1 MACQACKPQVCKP
14 IRKHNVP
21 RSPPP
26 DLGCAAAAANAAA
39 VPGWADPASNTS
51 SNTSSDTWPSKT
63 VAILVPFPAGGSADL
78 SARLLAE
85 HLKTVL
91 GQPVVVENKPGAGGN
106 LAGAEAARAQGD
118 GHTLFIGTNGTQTIN
133 QSLYRHLSYDP
144 AADFTAIGMMWSAP
158 HLVVVHPAIPARSLD
173 SFIAY
178 ARARPGELSYG
189 SSGIGSSTHLF
200 GEMFKART
208 GIDMVHVPY
217 RGQAQAL
224 EDLIGSRIAA
234 MFPIVPDVIAAI
246 RADQVRALVL
256 GANSASAILPD
267 VPPMPQLGYPDLI
280 LGLGRALRSGSDS
293 CADRR
298 ALARTTRRLID
309 SHAFIERM
317 KQVGIEV
324 ERKHLDEFLA
334 FAQQERARWAKLIES
349 LKLQIE

>member
-1 MACQACKPQVCKP
+1 MSLARRRL
-14 IRKHNVP
+14 I
-21 RSPPP
+21 
-26 DLGCAAAAANAAA
+26 LGCAAAAVNAVA
-39 VPGWADPASNTS
+39 VPSWADPS
-51 SNTSSDTWPSKT
+51 SNIWPNKII
-63 VAILVPFPAGGSADL
+63 AILVPFPAGGSADL
-78 SARLLAE
+78 SARLLAD

-106 LAGAEAARAQGD
+106 LAAAEAARAQGD

-178 ARARPGELSYG
+178 ARARPGEFSYG

-217 RGQAQAL
+217 RGQAAAL
-224 EDLIGSRIAA
+224 EDLIGGRIAA
-234 MFPIVPDVIAAI
+234 MFPIVPDVIASI
-246 RADQVRALVL
+246 RADQVRALAL
-256 GANSASAILPD
+256 AANSASAILPD
-267 VPPMPQLGYPDLI
+267 VPRMPQLGYPDLI
-280 LGLGRALRSGSDS
+280 ASAWVALYAPAPTPASIIERLRAQLDALLGSY
-293 CADRR
+293 
-298 ALARTTRRLID
+298 
-309 SHAFIERM
+309 AFVERM
-317 KQVGIEV
+317 KQAGIEV
-324 ERKHLDEFLA
+324 ERRRLDEFVA
-334 FAQQERARWAKLIES
+334 FAQQERGRWAKLIES

>member
-1 MACQACKPQVCKP
+1 MSLARRHL
-14 IRKHNVP
+14 IF
-21 RSPPP
+21 
-26 DLGCAAAAANAAA
+26 GCAAAATSAAA
-39 VPGWADPASNTS
+39 VPSWAEPS
-51 SNTSSDTWPSKT
+51 SNIWPSKT
-63 VAILVPFPAGGSADL
+63 IVILVPFPAGGSADL

-85 HLKTVL
+85 HLKTVF

-106 LAGAEAARAQGD
+106 LAAAEAARAQGD

-144 AADFTAIGMMWSAP
+144 AVDFAAIGMMWSAP

-178 ARARPGELSYG
+178 ARARPGALSYG

-208 GIDMVHVPY
+208 GTDIVHVPY

-224 EDLIGSRIAA
+224 EDLIGGRIAA
-234 MFPIVPDVIAAI
+234 MFPIAPDVRAST
-246 RADQVRALVL
+246 RADQVRALAL
-256 GANSASAILPD
+256 ASNSASEMLPD
-267 VPPMPQLGYPDLI
+267 VPRMPQLGYPDLI
-280 LGLGRALRSGSDS
+280 ASAWVALYAPAPTPASIIERLRAQLDALLGSS
-293 CADRR
+293 
-298 ALARTTRRLID
+298 
-309 SHAFIERM
+309 AFVERM

-324 ERKHLDEFLA
+324 EPMRLDEFAA
-334 FAQQERARWAKLIES
+334 FSRQERLRWAKLIES

>member
-1 MACQACKPQVCKP
+1 MSLARRRL
-14 IRKHNVP
+14 I
-21 RSPPP
+21 
-26 DLGCAAAAANAAA
+26 LGCAAAAANTAA
-39 VPGWADPASNTS
+39 VPIWAEPASNTS
-51 SNTSSDTWPSKT
+51 SNNWPSKT
-63 VAILVPFPAGGSADL
+63 IAILVPFPAGGSADL

-106 LAGAEAARAQGD
+106 LAAAEAARAQGD

-133 QSLYRHLSYDP
+133 QSLYRHLSYNP
-144 AADFTAIGMMWSAP
+144 STDFTAIGMMSAP

-217 RGQAQAL
+217 RGQAAAL
-224 EDLIGSRIAA
+224 EDLIGGRIAA
-234 MFPIVPDVIAAI
+234 MFPIVPDVIASI
-246 RADQVRALVL
+246 RADQVRALARA
-256 GANSASAILPD
+256 ANFASGILSD
-267 VPPMPQLGYPDLI
+267 VPRTPQLGYSDLI
-280 LGLGRALRSGSDS
+280 ASAWVALYAPAPTPASIVERLRAQLDALLGSD
-293 CADRR
+293 
-298 ALARTTRRLID
+298 
-309 SHAFIERM
+309 AFIERM
-317 KQVGIEV
+317 KQVGVEV
-324 ERKHLDEFLA
+324 ERKRLDDFVT
-334 FAQQERARWAKLIES
+334 FAQQERRRWAKLIAS

>member
-1 MACQACKPQVCKP
+1 MSLARRRL
-14 IRKHNVP
+14 I
-21 RSPPP
+21 
-26 DLGCAAAAANAAA
+26 LGCAAAAANAAA

>member
-1 MACQACKPQVCKP
+1 MSLARRHL
-14 IRKHNVP
+14 IF
-21 RSPPP
+21 
-26 DLGCAAAAANAAA
+26 GCAAAAATSAAA
-39 VPGWADPASNTS
+39 VPSWAEPS
-51 SNTSSDTWPSKT
+51 SNIWPSKT
-63 VAILVPFPAGGSADL
+63 IVILVPFPAGGSADL

-85 HLKTVL
+85 HLKTVF

-106 LAGAEAARAQGD
+106 LAAAEAARAQGD

-144 AADFTAIGMMWSAP
+144 AVDFAAIGMMWSAP

-178 ARARPGELSYG
+178 ARARPGALSYG

-208 GIDMVHVPY
+208 GTDIVHVPY

-224 EDLIGSRIAA
+224 EDLIGGRIAA
-234 MFPIVPDVIAAI
+234 MFPIAPDVIAST
-246 RADQVRALVL
+246 RADQVRALAL
-256 GANSASAILPD
+256 ASNSASEMLPD
-267 VPPMPQLGYPDLI
+267 VPRMPQLGYPDLI
-280 LGLGRALRSGSDS
+280 ASAWVALYAPAPTPASIIERLRAQLDALLGSS
-293 CADRR
+293 
-298 ALARTTRRLID
+298 
-309 SHAFIERM
+309 AFVERM

-324 ERKHLDEFLA
+324 EPMRLDEFAA
-334 FAQQERARWAKLIES
+334 FSRQERLRWAKLIES

>member
-1 MACQACKPQVCKP
+1 MSLARRRL
-14 IRKHNVP
+14 I
-21 RSPPP
+21 
-26 DLGCAAAAANAAA
+26 LGCAAAAANAAA

-158 HLVVVHPAIPARSLD
+158 HLVVVHPAVPALSVD

-178 ARARPGELSYG
+178 ARAHPGELSYG
-189 SSGIGSSTHLF
+189 SSGVGSSTHLF

-208 GIDMVHVPY
+208 GINMVHVPY
-217 RGQAQAL
+217 RGQAAAL
-224 EDLIGSRIAA
+224 EDLIGGRIAA
-234 MFPIVPDVIAAI
+234 MFPIVPDVIAAA
-246 RADQVRALVL
+246 RADQVRALAL
-256 GANSASAILPD
+256 ASNSASEILPD
-267 VPPMPQLGYPDLI
+267 IPHLPQLGYPDLVASAWI
-280 LGLGRALRSGSDS
+280 ALYAPAPTPAPIIERLRGQLDALLTSD
-293 CADRR
+293 
-298 ALARTTRRLID
+298 
-309 SHAFIERM
+309 AFVARM

-324 ERKHLDEFLA
+324 ERMRVDQ
-334 FAQQERARWAKLIES
+334 FAMFTQQERRRWAA
-349 LKLQIE
+349 

>member
-1 MACQACKPQVCKP
+1 MSLARRHL
-14 IRKHNVP
+14 IF
-21 RSPPP
+21 
-26 DLGCAAAAANAAA
+26 GCAAAATSAAA
-39 VPGWADPASNTS
+39 VPSWAEPS
-51 SNTSSDTWPSKT
+51 SNIWPSKT
-63 VAILVPFPAGGSADL
+63 IVILVPFPAGGSADL

-85 HLKTVL
+85 HLKTVF

-106 LAGAEAARAQGD
+106 LAAAEAARAQGD

-144 AADFTAIGMMWSAP
+144 AVDFAAIGMMWSAP

-178 ARARPGELSYG
+178 ARARPGALSYG

-224 EDLIGSRIAA
+224 EDLIGGRIAA
-234 MFPIVPDVIAAI
+234 MFPIAPDVIAST
-246 RADQVRALVL
+246 RADQVRALAL
-256 GANSASAILPD
+256 ASNSASEMLPD
-267 VPPMPQLGYPDLI
+267 VPRMPQLGYPDLI
-280 LGLGRALRSGSDS
+280 ASAWVALYAPAPTPASIIERLRAQLDALLGSS
-293 CADRR
+293 
-298 ALARTTRRLID
+298 
-309 SHAFIERM
+309 AFVERM

-324 ERKHLDEFLA
+324 EPMRLDEFAA
-334 FAQQERARWAKLIES
+334 FSRQERLRWAKLIES